1 MDEKSTILIPSAS
14 EKQGYKYLLDRAWAR
29 RRKEEAN
36 QQAQEFLSNESTE
49 EALDCEPESRAETR
63 NQPPLEIQG
72 ELDLIHVELNLES
85 MPAAGLELD
94 PDKNYYRIGEVAQLL
109 GVEPHV
115 LRYWENEFSH
125 IRPTKSGGQ
134 RVYNRKTVESLQQI
148 QFLLYKEG
156 FSISGAR
163 RRIKEE
169 RQQKNAL
176 PAKEEVLLPQK
187 NLADLE
193 RGLRDLIRFAETTA
207 AF

>member
-29 RRKEEAN
+29 RRKEKN
-36 QQAQEFLSNESTE
+36 QSSELQNDTTQAPDLPASAEVFEQ
-49 EALDCEPESRAETR
+49 EALS
-63 NQPPLEIQG
+63 QSEIQS
-72 ELDLIHVELNLES
+72 ELELAPEEECSISLS
-85 MPAAGLELD
+85 PSAGLELD
-94 PDKNYYRIGEVAQLL
+94 PDKNYYRIGEVAHLL
-109 GVEPHV
+109 SVEPHV

-148 QFLLYKEG
+148 QHLLYKEG

-163 RRIKEE
+163 KRIKEE
-169 RQQKNAL
+169 RHHKHAA
-176 PAKEEVLLPQK
+176 PPREEAVVPQK

-193 RGLRDLIRFAETTA
+193 KGLRDLIRFAETTP